1 MSSSTGGQGIFL
13 YGQSLVITEGLYLEK
28 KVTKTRGNHK
38 KLWYGVYYIPKKS
51 KILLMNTV

>member
-1 MSSSTGGQGIFL
+1 MGSSIGGQGIFL

-38 KLWYGVYYIPKKS
+38 KLWYGVYYIP
-51 KILLMNTV
+51 